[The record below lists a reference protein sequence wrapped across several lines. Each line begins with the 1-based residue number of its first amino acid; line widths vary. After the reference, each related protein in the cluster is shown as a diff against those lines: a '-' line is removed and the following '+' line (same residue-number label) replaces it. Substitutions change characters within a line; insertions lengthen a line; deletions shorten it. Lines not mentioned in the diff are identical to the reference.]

1 MKAADAKRP
10 DKKMIV
16 VYSPGGGNGK
26 SEIAANLAYT
36 LARDGH
42 RTWVIDANT
51 FAPTQDLIFRVP
63 INGKTFSEFLINSG
77 ADDIPWY
84 ELSQF
89 ALPYRG
95 IPLYLTP
102 SNRAIQEV
110 RVRLQGAQGDGDTLA
125 ERLPGAI
132 SRKMQEEKIEYLI
145 VDTHPGFE
153 QINDVWLA
161 MTEFLLL
168 VSRINDIDLSNLKA
182 IMKQGDVTDI
192 AYKLIVFNNII
203 LDEHRNAKRDLEY
216 SEVIHRMKEIRSE
229 DVFRTCIEKCEKLSG
244 KDCGIVDV
252 YDDPILYSEKLASWG
267 QFANRSG
274 LFVVAEKEDP
284 FSKRIGELSRY
295 IVGL

>member
-1 MKAADAKRP
+1 MKAAE
-10 DKKMIV
+10 DKKPEKNIIV

-36 LARDGH
+36 LAKEGH

-63 INGKTFSEFLINSG
+63 INGKTFSEFLIDPD
-77 ADDIPWY
+77 ADDLPWY
-84 ELSQF
+84 DLSAHSAQ
-89 ALPYRG
+89 YRG

-102 SNRAIQEV
+102 SNRAIQEI
-110 RVRLQGAQGDGDTLA
+110 RFRMQEAQGDGDTLA
-125 ERLPGAI
+125 KRLPGAI

-168 VSRINDIDLSNLKA
+168 VSRINDIDLANLKA

-192 AYKLIVFNNII
+192 AYKLIVFNNVI
-203 LDEHRNAKRDLEY
+203 LDEHRNARRDLEY
-216 SEVIHRMKEIRSE
+216 HEVVDRMREIRSE
-229 DVFRTCIEKCEKLSG
+229 DVFQTCLEKCEKLSG

-252 YDDPILYSEKLASWG
+252 YDDPFLYSEKLASWG

-274 LFVVAEKEDP
+274 LFVVDEKDDA
-284 FSKRIGELSRY
+284 FSKGIGELSRY